1 MPSGIRPFCAP
12 RARFSRGNH
21 NPKRW
26 RIPNGEVFCGWTFG
40 LQFAYNDVTAHGG
53 KPRRKTMASKKPTKK
68 LKKGKK
74 VEHTKNL
81 TVALASRESAGTAP
95 LS

>member
-1 MPSGIRPFCAP
+1 
-12 RARFSRGNH
+12 
-21 NPKRW
+21 
-26 RIPNGEVFCGWTFG
+26 
-40 LQFAYNDVTAHGG
+40 
-53 KPRRKTMASKKPTKK
+53 MASKKPTKK